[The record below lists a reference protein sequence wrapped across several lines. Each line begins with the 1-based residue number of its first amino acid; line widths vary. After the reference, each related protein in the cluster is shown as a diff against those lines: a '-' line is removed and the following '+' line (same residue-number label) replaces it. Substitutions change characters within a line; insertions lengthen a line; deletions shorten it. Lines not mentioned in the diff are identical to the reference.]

1 MKHKTLRYIL
11 LLGAILIMATGC
23 KKVLEEQPRT
33 FFAPT
38 FFSTPDG
45 VQGGIAGIYSSFR
58 GQWATQIWTQLFN
71 SGTDESLMGAA
82 ADVQHWFTYNNPVIK
97 SNTSN
102 YEGFWNTLFIDI
114 NTANGV
120 LEYGAAANLPAG
132 DQNSA
137 IRSGQ
142 VPAWV
147 LLLLSCYHIWT
158 STAAYHFQ
166 YFCFSRRRTLRH
178 WQTCMHRSLK
188 TLQRQLPI
196 YLIHR
201 LQLLESQLPNRPRC
215 SF

>member
-11 LLGAILIMATGC
+11 LFGAILIIATGC

-38 FFSTPDG
+38 FFSTADG

-97 SNTSN
+97 SNTNN
-102 YEGFWNTLFIDI
+102 YEGFWNTMFIDI

-120 LEYGAAANLPAG
+120 LNRGQLIYQLRLKTI
-132 DQNSA
+132 
-137 IRSGQ
+137 IRSG
-142 VPAWV
+142 
-147 LLLLSCYHIWT
+147 
-158 STAAYHFQ
+158 
-166 YFCFSRRRTLRH
+166 
-178 WQTCMHRSLK
+178 
-188 TLQRQLPI
+188 
-196 YLIHR
+196 
-201 LQLLESQLPNRPRC
+201 
-215 SF
+215 